1 MTGRIA
7 GPGDRPDDGRV
18 TGRIAGRDERA
29 GAGRAS
35 RRIEPR
41 VAVAVLV
48 LVGMVLVHW
57 LATVFVSTPQVRV
70 AGESA
75 GLPSWLTWPVQLAAL
90 TVLAGGHASDR
101 RVPRSVVTFLL
112 AWVAGLVVLLANGY
126 SRDVVWQVLL
136 VVLEPLPYVAAY
148 LFIVAGRPGV
158 GVAGGA
164 EAGGR
169 VAGRPARLGGRFA
182 LPVFLWHQTVPVIV
196 ALATTRLGPLPGLN
210 AVPTASGW
218 WPARLAWLPVL
229 AAVLAGLVVLAE
241 GAGRGRPAR

>member
-7 GPGDRPDDGRV
+7 GLDGR
-18 TGRIAGRDERA
+18 AG
-29 GAGRAS
+29 GGRAS

-70 AGESA
+70 AGEPA

-148 LFIVAGRPGV
+148 LFIVAGRPGGGF
-158 GVAGGA
+158 GVAGGTD
-164 EAGGR
+164 GDGR

-229 AAVLAGLVVLAE
+229 AAVLAGLVALAE